1 MPVLIQGENVETYLS
16 YKLEQKNAVLIIATY
31 KYVYPL
37 DNPVFGINEIIFYK
51 FRYIMKNYF
60 CFMY

>member
-1 MPVLIQGENVETYLS
+1 MDSTLLLQIENWNYMPVLIQGENVETYLS

-37 DNPVFGINEIIFYK
+37 DNPVFWY
-51 FRYIMKNYF
+51 
-60 CFMY
+60 